1 MRRPV
6 LVLPERFWMN
16 TFLALTV
23 VGIVDGCIYA
33 LTATGLVVT
42 YITSGIFNI
51 AHGAIGMLAAFA
63 YWDLT
68 VRYHW
73 PVPLAMVVILFVL
86 APLLGALIDG
96 VIMRRLHGRPVELTL
111 MVTVGLM
118 LLMIGLAQTRWNPGE
133 ARILPLLFAGHH
145 VKLFS
150 VNVTYHQIVVVAA
163 AALVA
168 LGLRLFLFRTRSGI
182 ALRAVVDAP
191 ELAALNRPRPARI
204 SDLGWSIGA
213 SLPP

>member
-6 LVLPERFWMN
+6 LVIPERFWMN

-23 VGIVDGCIYA
+23 VGSGDGCIYA

-73 PVPLAMVVILFVL
+73 PVPLALVFILFVL

-118 LLMIGLAQTRWNPGE
+118 LLMIGLAQTPWIPGE
-133 ARILPLLFAGHH
+133 PRLLPPRLAGHH
-145 VKLFS
+145 VKPFS
-150 VNVTYHQIVVVAA
+150 CTSPYPPPLTVA
-163 AALVA
+163 
-168 LGLRLFLFRTRSGI
+168 
-182 ALRAVVDAP
+182 P
-191 ELAALNRPRPARI
+191 PPPPP
-204 SDLGWSIGA
+204 
-213 SLPP
+213 LP